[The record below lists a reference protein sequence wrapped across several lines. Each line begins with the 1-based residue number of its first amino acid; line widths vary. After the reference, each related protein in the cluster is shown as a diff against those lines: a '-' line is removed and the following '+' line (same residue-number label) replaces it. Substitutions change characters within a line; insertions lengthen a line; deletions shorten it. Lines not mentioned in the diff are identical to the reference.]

1 MLSAP
6 GLSLGLKTPEPFSKW
21 RSSARNFTVGQ
32 EKVDLVLIQLISTET
47 EEPEVGKGRRC
58 SRCSLLMSSSLLK
71 SAVISGVTFS

>member
-6 GLSLGLKTPEPFSKW
+6 GLSLGLKTPEAFRKRS
-21 RSSARNFTVGQ
+21 SSARNFTVGQ

-58 SRCSLLMSSSLLK
+58 SRCSLLMSSNLLK